1 MMFERSLPI
10 FGEEG
15 IKRLGNS
22 AVLVFG
28 AGGVGC
34 AVIEALCRAGVG
46 HIAVC
51 DGDVYSE
58 SNLNRQLYATHRT
71 LGQSK
76 ARVACERI
84 TSIAPFIKTE
94 CFDFFYRSDDMARI
108 DLSKYDYIADCI
120 DDVKAKCDLIEKSVG
135 LGVPVISCMGTG
147 NKLDPFMFRI
157 DDIKKT
163 TVCPLAKAVRVE
175 LRKRG
180 IISGVNVLYSLEL
193 PSVRRPVPSSVSFVP
208 PVAGYMMASR
218 IIKDIAFKQAND
230 MQIDIK
236 DKDREDD

>member
-10 FGEEG
+10 FGEDG
-15 IKRLGNS
+15 IQRLRNS

-58 SNLNRQLYATHRT
+58 SNLNRQLYATHET
-71 LGQSK
+71 LGKHKSL
-76 ARVACERI
+76 VACERI
-84 TSIAPFIKTE
+84 RSIAPFISTE
-94 CFDFFYRSDDMARI
+94 SFDFFYRGDDTARI
-108 DLSKYDYIADCI
+108 DISRYDYIADCI
-120 DDVKAKCDLIEKSVG
+120 DDVKAKCDLIEKAVAS
-135 LGVPVISCMGTG
+135 GVPVISCMGTG
-147 NKLDPFMFRI
+147 NKLDPFAFRI

-163 TVCPLAKAVRVE
+163 SVCPLAKAVRVE

-180 IISGVNVLYSLEL
+180 IFSGVNVLYSLEL

-208 PVAGYMMASR
+208 PVAGYMIASR
-218 IIKDIAFKQAND
+218 IIKDIAFGQS
-230 MQIDIK
+230 
-236 DKDREDD
+236 DREEV